1 VRQAALLGAPKAWKQ
16 VAIQR
21 SANGNAWV
29 AQHTLKVWARIIRQI
44 IANPALDVG
53 APPLVIAGITRRAM
67 QCEGMMDGAIARLHS
82 ELGDIIPISFCV
94 NIRHF
99 GQVFGV
105 FLVGIE

>member
-1 VRQAALLGAPKAWKQ
+1 MRQAALLGAPKAWKQ

-29 AQHTLKVWARIIRQI
+29 AQHALQIRTRIIRHI
-44 IANPALDVG
+44 IASPALDVG
-53 APPLVIAGITRRAM
+53 APSLVIAGITRRAM
-67 QCEGMMDGAIARLHS
+67 QCEGMMEGAVARLHC
-82 ELGDIIPISFCV
+82 ELGDVMFVPFCI